1 MNLCEL
7 APEYI
12 RAISP
17 YQPGKPISELARE
30 MGMDERFII
39 KLASNEN
46 PLGTSPLALEAMSK
60 ALDEVALYPDG
71 SGFELKAALSQ
82 GYGVTS
88 NQIVLGNGSNDVLE
102 LAARVF
108 LKPGASAVYS
118 QHAFAVYPLVTQAVG
133 ASGISVPAINYGH
146 DLDAMLDAVTPETRI
161 VFIANPNNPTGTL
174 LTPSAVL
181 RFLERVSQDVLVVLD
196 EAYNEYL
203 PGTVKADSIGWLKRF
218 PNLLI
223 TRTFSKAYG
232 MAGVRVGFGLAHEEV
247 SGLMNR
253 VRQPF
258 NVNSIG
264 LAGAVAALED
274 VEFVKRSYALNQA
287 GMLQITT
294 GLRQLGIEYIPSYG
308 NFLSFRVPGDV
319 KAVNQSLLK
328 QGVIVRPIGIYE
340 MPQHLRVTVGLES
353 ENRKFLRSLEVALGI
368 SPEMPFEIN
377 QAEAAPEMF
386 PEADPKTATGE
397 SA

>member
-60 ALDEVALYPDG
+60 ALNEVALYPDG
-71 SGFELKAALSQ
+71 SGFELKAALSRR
-82 GYGVTS
+82 YGVAS
-88 NQIVLGNGSNDVLE
+88 GQIVLGNGSNDVLE

-133 ASGISVPAINYGH
+133 ASGIYVPARNYGH

-174 LTPSAVL
+174 LEPSAVL
-181 RFLERVSQDVLVVLD
+181 RFLERVSPDVLVVLD

-203 PGTVKADSIGWLKRF
+203 PSSVKADSIGWLKRF

-328 QGVIVRPIGIYE
+328 QGIIVRPIGIYE

-353 ENRKFLRSLEVALGI
+353 ENRKFLKSLEIALGI
-368 SPEMPFEIN
+368 SPEMPFGIE
-377 QAEAAPEMF
+377 QREAAPETSSEAS
-386 PEADPKTATGE
+386 PEIATGG